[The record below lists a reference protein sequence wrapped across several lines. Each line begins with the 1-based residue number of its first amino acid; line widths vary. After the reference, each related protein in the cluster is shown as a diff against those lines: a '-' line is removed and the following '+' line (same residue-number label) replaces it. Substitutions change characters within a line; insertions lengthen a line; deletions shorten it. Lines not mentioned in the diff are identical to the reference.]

1 LAGIEP
7 ASFFLRRK
15 LMKSLVLAAAFAAVA
30 LSPAAAK
37 MECSSANMAK
47 LVVAM
52 GGEDTPAKIATRKS
66 MSLANSDMSKGNMRG
81 ACKHYFNA
89 EKSMAMK

>member
-1 LAGIEP
+1 
-7 ASFFLRRK
+7 
-15 LMKSLVLAAAFAAVA
+15 MKSLLLAAAFAAVA
-30 LSPAAAK
+30 LSPASAAK

-66 MSLANSDMSKGNMRG
+66 MSLANSDMSKGNMPG

>member
-1 LAGIEP
+1 
-7 ASFFLRRK
+7 
-15 LMKSLVLAAAFAAVA
+15 MKSLLLAAAFAALA
-30 LSPAAAK
+30 LSPASAAK

-52 GGEDTPAKIATRKS
+52 GGQDTPAKIATRKS

-89 EKSMAMK
+89 EKLMAMK